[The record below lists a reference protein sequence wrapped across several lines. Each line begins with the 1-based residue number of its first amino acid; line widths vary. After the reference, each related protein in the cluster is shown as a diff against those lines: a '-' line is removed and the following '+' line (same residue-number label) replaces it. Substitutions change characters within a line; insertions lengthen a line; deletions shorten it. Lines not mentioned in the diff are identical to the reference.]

1 MSINAKERVVMAV
14 RGPHSISP
22 TGLSYYLQH
31 KGKVF
36 QIVILLVFL
45 LWQLQGTSEMSL
57 LWGGIRELAWMIV
70 DKGRGGEGRERP
82 VTLVNLVK
90 RTIVYST
97 CIYCKLVYENI

>member
-14 RGPHSISP
+14 RGSHSISP

-45 LWQLQGTSEMSL
+45 LWQLQGTSEISL

-70 DKGRGGEGRERP
+70 DEGRGGEGE
-82 VTLVNLVK
+82 TCDSSESSQENDCLFNLH
-90 RTIVYST
+90 
-97 CIYCKLVYENI
+97 LLQAGL